1 MLTTKTRSRVC
12 AVGSEADMITL
23 CRALLSNRGWLPE
36 QAEDETALTLE
47 QLTDLI
53 AKHARME
60 GTNESTF
67 FYPMV
72 SAHPYGDAITATC
85 RLTIRKHPA
94 GLYLALFAYDS
105 ETPFQH
111 EDWLDLHRQVK
122 LLPMMALYA
131 NDDFGLEKG
140 MKIFAGGRVGDDWDR
155 MGEVFMY
162 LIAGYEEGYPPEEAV
177 ARLRKLR
184 KTLERED
191 FDLTIGGILRGCME
205 NLNDLHEDTADAA
218 ALTADMQQLRAEKD
232 YESLFHLYLRLIEA
246 ELWDI
251 QHVDRHLACI
261 EAAYKAWVDAEGPD
275 EEDDED
281 DYEDDED

>member
-1 MLTTKTRSRVC
+1 MANLNRARVC
-12 AVGSEADMITL
+12 ILGTQEDMIRL
-23 CRALLSNRGWLPE
+23 CRLLLDNCQWFDEPE
-36 QAEDETALTLE
+36 DNQPSLTLE
-47 QLTDLI
+47 QLTALI

-60 GTNESTF
+60 GTNDSTF

-85 RLTIRKHPA
+85 RLTIRRHPT

-111 EDWLDLHRQVK
+111 EDWVNLHRQMK
-122 LLPMMALYA
+122 MLPMMAIYA

-155 MGEVFMY
+155 MGEAFLF
-162 LIAGYEEGYPPEEAV
+162 LIANYEEGFPPDEAV

-191 FDLTIGGILRGCME
+191 FDLTIGGILQGCIE
-205 NLNDLHEDTADAA
+205 NLVSLQEDVSDPE
-218 ALTADMQQLRAEKD
+218 ALMSDMQTFRQEKD
-232 YESLFHLYLRLIEA
+232 YESLFNLYLRLIEA

-251 QHVDRHLACI
+251 QHVDRHLACL
-261 EAAYKAWVDAEGPD
+261 EATYNAWVEEEG
-275 EEDDED
+275 EEE
-281 DYEDDED
+281 

>member
-1 MLTTKTRSRVC
+1 MVR
-12 AVGSEADMITL
+12 L
-23 CRALLSNRGWLPE
+23 CRLLLDHCQWFDE
-36 QAEDETALTLE
+36 EDDDHPDLTLE
-47 QLTDLI
+47 QLIALI
-53 AKHARME
+53 GKHARLE
-60 GTNESTF
+60 GGDESTF
-67 FYPMV
+67 CYPMV
-72 SAHPYGDAITATC
+72 GPRPYGDAVASTC
-85 RLTIRKHPA
+85 RLTIRRHPT

-105 ETPFQH
+105 ETPFQP
-111 EDWLDLHRQVK
+111 EDWAALHREVK

-155 MGEVFMY
+155 MGEAFLY
-162 LIAGYEEGYPPEEAV
+162 LIANYEEGYPPEESV

-205 NLNDLHEDTADAA
+205 NLESLDEDVSDAE
-218 ALTADMQQLRAEKD
+218 ALSADMQTFRQEKD

-251 QHVDRHLACI
+251 QHVDRHLACL
-261 EAAYKAWVDAEGPD
+261 EAAYDAWVAAEGEDED
-275 EEDDED
+275 EE
-281 DYEDDED
+281 

>member
-1 MLTTKTRSRVC
+1 MSTINRARVC
-12 AVGSEADMITL
+12 TLGTQEDMIRL
-23 CRALLSNRGWLPE
+23 CRTLLDNCQWFDEPE
-36 QAEDETALTLE
+36 DDKPNLTLD
-47 QLTDLI
+47 QLTALI
-53 AKHARME
+53 AKHARLE
-60 GTNESTF
+60 GSDESTF
-67 FYPMV
+67 CYPMV
-72 SAHPYGDAITATC
+72 SAHPYGDAVGSTC

-105 ETPFQH
+105 ETPFQP

-155 MGEVFMY
+155 MGEAFMY
-162 LIAGYEEGYPPEEAV
+162 LIAGYEEGYPPQEAV

-205 NLNDLHEDTADAA
+205 NLTALQEDTADSV

-275 EEDDED
+275 EEEEDED
-281 DYEDDED
+281 